1 MSDVLKTLADR
12 GSVYGDYGVGTEF
25 RAGVMDLI
33 DMTRVKH
40 GFKALTTKEKVYI
53 FDIVNKL
60 SRLVATPSH
69 IDTWHDIAGY
79 ASLVEA
85 VYKRGENV
93 AQD

>member
-12 GSVYGDYGVGTEF
+12 GSVYGDYEVGTEF

-40 GFKALTTKEKVYI
+40 GFKPLTTKEKVYI
-53 FDIVNKL
+53 FDVINKV

-85 VYKRGENV
+85 AYKRNEDV
-93 AQD
+93 AQN